1 MTPAVVKVA
10 IVGAG
15 VIATTHLSVVARH
28 PRLELVAVVD
38 PVAAAAE
45 KLAVAAEEATGHRPA
60 VFADLTAALAGG
72 DVDLVAVTTPSFTH
86 ADLAITALDAG
97 CHVLVEKPLDT
108 DLVRARRLAARAAE
122 AAETGQVVSVITQNR
137 FTPAVVAVDRAV
149 RSGRFGTIT
158 SGTAT
163 LAYWRDDAYY
173 ASAGWRGTW
182 AFDGGGALMN
192 QGVHAVDVLLS
203 LMGRPVAVHG
213 IARMTGHTDLEV
225 EDVAAAL
232 VTFENGAVATLL
244 ATTAACP
251 ENTSRIQVHG
261 TAGSA
266 YVQDG
271 RLEFFH
277 ADDAHPAGAPRNW
290 GRSGDQAA
298 SEVGVEALP
307 VPAGQ
312 PVPVPDLASDHTRQY
327 EDLLEAVAGG
337 RPPASTV
344 EDGLTALAVI
354 TAVYVS
360 SALGRTVTVA
370 DVLAGT
376 YDDVDFTKLD
386 DEKD

>member
-1 MTPAVVKVA
+1 MTRVA

-15 VIATTHLSVVARH
+15 VIAATHLSVVAAH
-28 PRLELVAVVD
+28 PDLDLVAVVD
-38 PVAAAAE
+38 PVADAAQA
-45 KLAVAAEEATGHRPA
+45 LATTAQEVTGRRPG
-60 VFADLTAALAGG
+60 VFADLPTALESG

-97 CHVLVEKPLDT
+97 CHVLIEKPLDT
-108 DLVRARRLAARAAE
+108 DLVRARRLAARAAQ
-122 AAETGQVVSVITQNR
+122 AAEKGQVVSVVTQNR

-149 RSGRFGTIT
+149 RSGRFGRIT

-203 LMGRPVAVHG
+203 LLGRPVSVHG
-213 IARMTGHTDLEV
+213 LARMTGHRDLEV

-232 VTFENGAVATLL
+232 VTFENGAVATVL
-244 ATTAACP
+244 ATTAAMP

-261 TAGSA
+261 TRGSA

-271 RLEFFH
+271 RLEYFH
-277 ADDAHPAGAPRNW
+277 ADDAHAEGAPRNW
-290 GRSGDQAA
+290 GRAGNQAA
-298 SEVGVEALP
+298 TEVGVDALP
-307 VPAGQ
+307 LAPGE
-312 PVPVPDLASDHTRQY
+312 PVPLPDLASDHTRQY
-327 EDLLEAVAGG
+327 ADLLAAVRGG

-360 SALGRTVTVA
+360 SALGRAVTVA
-370 DVLAGT
+370 DVLAGVH
-376 YDDVDFTKLD
+376 DDVDFTVLD
-386 DEKD
+386 ETKN